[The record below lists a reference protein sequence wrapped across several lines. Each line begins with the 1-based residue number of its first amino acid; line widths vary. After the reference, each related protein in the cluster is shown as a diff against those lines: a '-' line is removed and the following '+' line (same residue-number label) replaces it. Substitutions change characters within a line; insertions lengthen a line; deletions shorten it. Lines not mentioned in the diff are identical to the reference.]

1 MNEFDKHQATLGEA
15 VPDID
20 DTWNGMPEFVQDG
33 EKVHR
38 KIIISF
44 KSEDDVKKF
53 AELLDQRI
61 TDKTKSLWYPAK
73 EKSNKISMWID
84 DEGQS

>member
-1 MNEFDKHQATLGEA
+1 MSEFDKHQATLGEV

-38 KIIISF
+38 KIIVSF

-61 TDKTKSLWYPAK
+61 TDKTKVIIFICYHLLIRPINSFYHL
-73 EKSNKISMWID
+73 
-84 DEGQS
+84 